1 MVFMT
6 GTLERTDNLIIT
18 WIIEPTEYRGQL
30 TRTLTFDSVEAA
42 DSFWLTF
49 KNLPGTRNA
58 ELS

>member
-1 MVFMT
+1 M
-6 GTLERTDNLIIT
+6 
-18 WIIEPTEYRGQL
+18 EPTEYRGQL

-42 DSFWLTF
+42 DGFWLTF